1 MKTRIRAGL
10 TVTLIF
16 LFLAGSSF
24 GQTRFS
30 ERLTAAAGFG
40 GAIAVGEQGAFVGSA
55 PVGWQ
60 TGDEPPGTVFLYTK
74 NSDGYWV
81 ETAGIKA
88 NDGVVGDD
96 FGRSVFLQGS
106 TLVVGAPGVT
116 AAYVFEEDDEG
127 KWIQTGRLV
136 PSSVGEGAEFGG
148 AYARGGL
155 RTGNIA
161 IVGDRIVV
169 TSYSADTKQGAVHVF
184 FKTGESWDEE
194 AILSPDEPAEQEGF
208 AWTVASDGNQI
219 FVGANEA
226 DEKKGAVYVFGK
238 GVENWSQLD
247 RFTSSDVSGPAGFGT
262 TMAVQDGKLY
272 VSAPAFET
280 NGTVFVFEQADD
292 SGSWSQSDRVSQS
305 EPEDGSR
312 ASGGFGG
319 GLAVS
324 SENLLV
330 GARGTVFVFQT
341 ADLMST
347 ATQISAP
354 DERSKRGFGV
364 GLGIYGKVAV
374 VGSPSADYDAG
385 IATLFEKDEATGEW
399 RPASTLASDLV
410 YLDSISGDQID
421 CQDGTAGLFD
431 CNNVD
436 LVSFLSVSELATE
449 RGVKMTDLWG
459 WEDPETGKEWV
470 LQART
475 EGVAF
480 VDISNPSYPIYVG
493 QLLKTEGSPG
503 AAWRDV
509 KVYKDHAFIVADG
522 SEAHGIQIFD
532 LRQLRDV
539 NPADMPVTLEE
550 TYHYSGVNS
559 THNIVINEETGFA
572 YAVGNRAGGNTCG
585 GQLHMINIQDPAN
598 PTFAGCYSFEPA
610 GGTHDSQCVIYEGAD
625 TSYQGREICFNSNGS
640 MFIIA
645 DVTDKDN
652 PVTLAT
658 TEYPNRNYTHQ
669 GWLTED
675 HNYFFMN
682 DELDEMN
689 KAVLQTRTLIWDVQ
703 DLEDP
708 SLVRE
713 FFQDSKASD
722 HNLYIKGNFMYQS
735 NYQAGLRILDISD
748 PLNPVEVGRFDT
760 APYAEDA
767 PGFGGSWSNYPY
779 FRSGVIA
786 VSSRNE
792 GLFLLKKREVDL

>member
-1 MKTRIRAGL
+1 MMTRIPASL
-10 TVTLIF
+10 TFTLIF

-24 GQTRFS
+24 GQTQFS
-30 ERLTAAAGFG
+30 EQPTAAAGFG
-40 GAIAVGEQGAFVGSA
+40 GAMAVGEQGAFVGSA

-81 ETAGIKA
+81 ESAGITA

-106 TLVVGAPGVT
+106 TLIVGAPGNS

-127 KWIQTGRLV
+127 NWIQTGKLV
-136 PSSVGEGAEFGG
+136 PSSLGEGAEFGG
-148 AYARGGL
+148 AYARAGF

-169 TSYSADTKQGAVHVF
+169 TSYSADTQQGAVHVF
-184 FKTGESWDEE
+184 SKSGESWKEE

-208 AWTVASDGNQI
+208 AWTVASGGHLI
-219 FVGANEA
+219 FVGANLA
-226 DEKKGAVYVFGK
+226 DERRGAVYVYGNE
-238 GVENWSQLD
+238 GGNWSQLD
-247 RFTSSDVSGPAGFGT
+247 RFTSSELNGPAGFGT
-262 TMAVQDGKLY
+262 SMAVQDGKLY
-272 VSAPAFET
+272 VSAPAFEV
-280 NGTVFVFEQADD
+280 NGAVFVFEQADD
-292 SGSWSQSDRVSQS
+292 SEIWAQTDRVSQS

-312 ASGGFGG
+312 ASARFGG

-324 SENLLV
+324 AEHLLV
-330 GARGTVFVFQT
+330 GARGSVFVFQT
-341 ADLMST
+341 ADLMS
-347 ATQISAP
+347 AARQISAP
-354 DERSKRGFGV
+354 DERSQRGFGV
-364 GLGIYGKVAV
+364 GLGIYGHVAV
-374 VGSPSADYDAG
+374 VGSPSADYEAG
-385 IATLFEKDEATGEW
+385 IATLYERDDTTGEW
-399 RPASTLASDLV
+399 QPATTLESELV

-421 CQDGTAGLFD
+421 CQDGIAERFD
-431 CNNVD
+431 CENVD
-436 LVSFLSVSELATE
+436 LVSFLSIGELATE

-539 NPADMPVTLEE
+539 DPADMPVTFEE
-550 TYHYSGVNS
+550 TNRYTGVNS

-585 GQLHMINIQDPAN
+585 GQLHMINIQDPTN
-598 PTFAGCYSFEPA
+598 PTFAGCYSSEQA
-610 GGTHDSQCVIYEGAD
+610 GGTHDSQCVIYEGGD
-625 TSYQGREICFNSNGS
+625 TSYRGREICFNSNGS

-652 PVTLAT
+652 PLTLAT
-658 TEYPNRNYTHQ
+658 TDYPNQNYTHQ

-675 HNYFFMN
+675 HNYFYMN

-689 KAVLQTRTLIWDVQ
+689 NAVSQTRTLIWDVQ

-713 FFQDSKASD
+713 FFLDSKASD

-748 PLNPVEVGRFDT
+748 PLNPVEVGHFDT

-786 VSSRNE
+786 VSSRSE